1 VRERQQ
7 EGSGGLVRGGER
19 EREDSDGKRERER
32 AAIEGE
38 IGQGIWWQMMI
49 GEGGRKCAECVLGD
63 GRSGAVK
70 AMAQAGCEKQA

>member
-1 VRERQQ
+1 MARE
-7 EGSGGLVRGGER
+7 GER
-19 EREDSDGKRERER
+19 ERKDSNGKRERER
-32 AAIEGE
+32 EQTAIEGE

-63 GRSGAVK
+63 GRSGVVK